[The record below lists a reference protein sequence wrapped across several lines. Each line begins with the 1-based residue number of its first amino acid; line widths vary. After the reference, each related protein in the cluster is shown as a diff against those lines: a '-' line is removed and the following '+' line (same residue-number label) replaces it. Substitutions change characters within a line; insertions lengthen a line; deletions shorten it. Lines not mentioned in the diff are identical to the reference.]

1 MLLYFRLLL
10 CSLSYVHEYFALWST
25 QLIFIGTMQN
35 NLWSELQDGDINRIQ
50 LIPRKLYAGVQMS
63 VEQTTVH
70 CVSKNDPTLKRY
82 SSNLC
87 GSISMT
93 IGRSTQKALE

>member
-25 QLIFIGTMQN
+25 QLILIGTMQN

-70 CVSKNDPTLKRY
+70 CVSKK
-82 SSNLC
+82 
-87 GSISMT
+87 MT
-93 IGRSTQKALE
+93 QLWNGIARIYVDQFRWQLAEVLRRL